1 LGASWAW
8 APAAK
13 PSTPANNDAVR
24 ILEVFIGSPA
34 CWYCRVSR
42 LLAVKSYTV
51 ACSSERK
58 RAKK

>member
-8 APAAK
+8 APTAK
-13 PSTPANNDAVR
+13 PSTHANNDAVR

-42 LLAVKSYTV
+42 LLAVKSYTL
-51 ACSSERK
+51 A
-58 RAKK
+58 